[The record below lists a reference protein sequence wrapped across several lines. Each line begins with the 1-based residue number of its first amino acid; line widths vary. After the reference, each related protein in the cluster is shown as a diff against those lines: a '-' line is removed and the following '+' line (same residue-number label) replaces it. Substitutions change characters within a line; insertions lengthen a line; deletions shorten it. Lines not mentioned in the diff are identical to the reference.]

1 MEIEN
6 TNQPQIPIQAPNQ
19 NQPLS
24 SEDQPKQS
32 RKIIVV
38 LAIIVVLLLAFGV
51 GGYFLGV
58 HKNQTR
64 PPYQQVTTPSV
75 NIIQPSPTNTP
86 MPIEDSTTNWKTYTN
101 SDFGISLKYPVD
113 AVASTKTLYSMLSKS
128 SNGLEIVPPYQEPYS
143 KWYTFDLVVQDN
155 PQNLDAKTIIKNY
168 AEDIKKNC
176 SPPACSTPK
185 MITDTLKPYKNGDIN
200 GYIFHIG
207 AETDSA
213 MVVYVKSNKTY
224 IFRMS
229 GDQGN
234 VTDYGLNIFDQIL
247 STLKFTK

>member
-1 MEIEN
+1 METEN
-6 TNQPQIPIQAPNQ
+6 TDQPQAPIQNPSQ
-19 NQPLS
+19 SQPLVS
-24 SEDQPKQS
+24 KDQYWQS
-32 RKIIVV
+32 KKIIIIS
-38 LAIIVVLLLAFGV
+38 AIIVAFFAFGV
-51 GGYFLGV
+51 GGYFLGTN
-58 HKNQTR
+58 KNQAK
-64 PPYQQVTTPSV
+64 PQSEQVSV
-75 NIIQPSPTNTP
+75 QPTNTSQPSPTDTST
-86 MPIEDSTTNWKTYTN
+86 PIENFAANWKTYTS
-101 SDFGISLKYPVD
+101 SDYGISFKYPTD
-113 AVASTKTLYSMLSKS
+113 AVVDTKTLYSMLSKS
-128 SNGLEIVPPYQEPYS
+128 SNGLEIAPPYQEPYS

-155 PQNLDAKTIIKNY
+155 PQNLDAKTIIDSY

-185 MITDTLKPYKNGDIN
+185 MITDTLKPYKNGEIN

-213 MVVYVKSNKTY
+213 TVVHVKSNKTY

-247 STLKFTK
+247 STLKFTI